1 MALMLLSKLAGMVRY
16 TNPKEIPKLMIIHAA
31 LGRAV
36 ILGGLP
42 ALPLSHMICSAR
54 GGYHLPAPR
63 RRWSLDTIECRTARW
78 GYAVRS
84 RRSGGN
90 APRGLLWRWPRRGT
104 ELSTTGHRI
113 NRTA

>member
-1 MALMLLSKLAGMVRY
+1 MALMLLSKLAGMVLY
-16 TNPKEIPKLMIIHAA
+16 PNPKYIPILIIIHAA
-31 LGRAV
+31 LGPAV

-42 ALPLSHMICSAR
+42 ALPLSHMIYSAR
-54 GGYHLPAPR
+54 WGYHLPSPL
-63 RRWSLDTIECRTARW
+63 RRWSLDIMECRTARW